1 MEFYKEAETVRDIL
15 IGVMIVLSAL
25 IIIVVALQPAK
36 TQSAS
41 NAFIGGGK
49 EQTTQV
55 KPRGF
60 EAFLHKTT
68 QFLGVLFF
76 IVSIWIAMIS

>member
-1 MEFYKEAETVRDIL
+1 MEFYEGGQTVRDIL

-60 EAFLHKTT
+60 EAFLHTT
-68 QFLGVLFF
+68 TKLLGSLFF
-76 IVSIWIAMIS
+76 IVAIWIAMIS

>member
-1 MEFYKEAETVRDIL
+1 MRDIL
-15 IGVMIVLSAL
+15 IGVMIVLSFL
-25 IIIVVALQPAK
+25 IILVVAIQPAK

-60 EAFLHKTT
+60 EAFLHGSTK
-68 QFLGVLFF
+68 FLGTLFF
-76 IVSIWIAMIS
+76 IVALWIAMIS